1 MKAEKIFAMLFM
13 ALCVSLATDVQAEDD
28 GLDYKP
34 FPHMFVGLQ
43 GGIQTTLTNYSQT
56 DIITG
61 TASASFGAMFTR
73 ALGVRLHVNGAWNK
87 GGLLLPEREYE
98 RDFEKNSEGDY
109 ERDGERDYHYSY
121 KYITA
126 NIDLMVNVLGFI
138 PSLRHCPWSVYTI
151 AGIGLNTAW
160 NNDDASDIN
169 NSLGANVLT
178 DAWTGTKFS
187 HNLRVGLMADY
198 KISKHWSINIEA
210 DANSLSDRFNSKRSD
225 CDDWQITAQI
235 GVAYRF
241 GYKKITYTEP
251 VVVASIEEYQ
261 EDRDADVVTDAP
273 VVQPKKLEQMQ
284 KDIFF
289 KIGKTEVE
297 AGERAKIED
306 VIAWLKSH
314 PTAKVSV
321 TGHADAGTGN
331 PEKNARYAR
340 GRAENV
346 AKIIN
351 EGGIDASRITVD
363 SKGDTVMPY
372 GDNEKSRVA
381 IMIAEEQ

>member
-1 MKAEKIFAMLFM
+1 MKTMKTYAMLFM
-13 ALCVSLATDVQAEDD
+13 ALCVSLTNSAQTEDD

-34 FPHMFVGLQ
+34 YPHMFIGLQ
-43 GGIQTTLTNYSQT
+43 GGMQTTLTNYSQA

-61 TASASFGAMFTR
+61 TASASFGGMFTR
-73 ALGVRLHVNGAWNK
+73 AFGARLHVNGAWNK
-87 GGLLLPEREYE
+87 GGLSLPE
-98 RDFEKNSEGDY
+98 KDY
-109 ERDGERDYHYSY
+109 RYDYN
-121 KYITA
+121 YITTD
-126 NIDLMVNVLGFI
+126 IDLMVNVLGFI
-138 PSLRHCPWSVYTI
+138 PSLKYSPWSVFAIT
-151 AGIGLNTAW
+151 GIGLNTAW
-160 NNDDASDIN
+160 NNDDASSIN
-169 NSLGANVLT
+169 NTLGANVLT

-187 HNLRVGLMADY
+187 HNLRVGLMVDY

-225 CDDWQITAQI
+225 CDDWQITAQV
-235 GVAYRF
+235 GFAYRF
-241 GYKKITYTEP
+241 GYKKRTYTEP

-289 KIGKTEVE
+289 RIGKIEVDE
-297 AGERAKIED
+297 NERGKID
-306 VIAWLKSH
+306 DIIAWLKSH
-314 PTAKVSV
+314 PTATVSV

-331 PEKNARYAR
+331 AEKNAKYAR

-346 AKIIN
+346 AKLIS
-351 EGGIDASRITVD
+351 ESGIDTSRITVD

-372 GDNEKSRVA
+372 GDNERSRVA
-381 IMIAEEQ
+381 IVVAEEQ